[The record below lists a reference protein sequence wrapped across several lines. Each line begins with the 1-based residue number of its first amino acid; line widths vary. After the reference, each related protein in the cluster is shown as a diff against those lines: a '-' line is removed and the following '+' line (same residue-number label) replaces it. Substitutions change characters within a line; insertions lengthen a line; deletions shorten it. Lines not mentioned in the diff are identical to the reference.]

1 MSLMGAK
8 FIHTLLLPGCVRVFI
23 CVCVCLILDHNRE
36 KKKKNSGEAA
46 LKNASML
53 GNSFSFRDETGIT
66 ASRPDKQI
74 FSARLRLIAKKKS
87 IAVNGAFCPNQ
98 TTVNICEK
106 PSELQTF

>member
-74 FSARLRLIAKKKS
+74 FSARLRLIAKKKKHCRKWRFLS
-87 IAVNGAFCPNQ
+87 KSDDCKYLRK
-98 TTVNICEK
+98 TK
-106 PSELQTF
+106 